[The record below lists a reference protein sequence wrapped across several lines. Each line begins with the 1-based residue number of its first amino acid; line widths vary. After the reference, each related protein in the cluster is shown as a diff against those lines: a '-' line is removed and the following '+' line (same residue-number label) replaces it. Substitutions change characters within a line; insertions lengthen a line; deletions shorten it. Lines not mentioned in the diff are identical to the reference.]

1 MERAEPHLRMMI
13 ERIPALARSCRPDG
27 SIDFLNRQWID
38 YTGLSAAEALG
49 WGWKI
54 AVHPDDLEPLM
65 EIFLMNT
72 SNFTSSRREI
82 LIGGAFFGRSR
93 KHAGNGYGCNRQLRM
108 LHLPTMDKEDQP

>member
-1 MERAEPHLRMMI
+1 MERAEPHLRMII
-13 ERIPALARSCRPDG
+13 ERIPR
-27 SIDFLNRQWID
+27 
-38 YTGLSAAEALG
+38 AEALG

-82 LIGGAFFGRSR
+82 LIDGAFFGRSR
-93 KHAGNGYGCNRQLRM
+93 KHAGNGYGCKRQ
-108 LHLPTMDKEDQP
+108 